1 MTTVVALDLTLD
13 RPQQARLDFVEG
25 LKCFVAERQVPALR
39 RRYEQWRAAAHVPEK
54 RLRER
59 PVMAARFE
67 RDPAYQASRGL
78 QRLSQEA
85 MWREARAGL
94 GARRQQFERLL
105 EEPNTAAGGSLRL
118 DPTLELP
125 GYYTANEF
133 HIQPGSFHGD
143 SLAGAVYEVGVATY
157 TMHRYGK
164 AGDEMGRAIVGVLAK
179 VAGGRKFRRMLYMG
193 CGPGYKAYP
202 VLDAFPD
209 AQMYGIDLAAP
220 MLRFAHRR
228 AMEHGKRIHFRQ
240 MNAEHMRFD
249 EGRFDLVFCM
259 LLLHEMPAS
268 AIRNVLRSAY
278 EVLAPGGMLIN
289 LELPEYA
296 SLDPL
301 SAYLMDWD
309 TEHNGEPYWRA
320 YHEFDL
326 VGAYRRAGFK
336 QIEVIEADSDWG
348 GGKGSYMGSFRYHV
362 TWGIRP

>member
-1 MTTVVALDLTLD
+1 MDLTLD
-13 RPQQARLDFVEG
+13 RRHQARLDFVEG

-39 RRYEQWRAAAHVPEK
+39 ARYQQWKDDNHVAERK
-54 RLRER
+54 LRDR
-59 PVMAARFE
+59 SVIAARFE
-67 RDPAYQASRGL
+67 RDPLYQASRGL

-85 MWREARAGL
+85 MWREARDGL
-94 GARRQQFERLL
+94 AARRGEL
-105 EEPNTAAGGSLRL
+105 EKMLDAPNATVGGSLVL
-118 DPTLELP
+118 DPRLP
-125 GYYTANEF
+125 MPAYYTANDF

-164 AGDEMGRAIVGVLAK
+164 AGDEMGRALLGVLPK
-179 VAGGRKFRRMLYMG
+179 GKTFKRILYMG

-202 VLDAFPD
+202 LIDAFPG
-209 AQMYGIDLAAP
+209 AEVHGIDLAAP
-220 MLRFAHRR
+220 MLKFAHRR
-228 AMEHGKRIHFRQ
+228 AMEHGKCMHFRQ
-240 MNAEHMRFD
+240 MNAEQMSFD
-249 EGRFDLVFCM
+249 AGQFDLVFCM
-259 LLLHEMPAS
+259 LLLHEMPAD
-268 AIRNVLRSAY
+268 AIGNVLRSAHR
-278 EVLAPGGMLIN
+278 VLARGGLLMN

-326 VGAYRRAGFK
+326 VDAYRRARLVEVK
-336 QIEVIEADSDWG
+336 QIEAHSDWG

-362 TWGIRP
+362 TQGTKR